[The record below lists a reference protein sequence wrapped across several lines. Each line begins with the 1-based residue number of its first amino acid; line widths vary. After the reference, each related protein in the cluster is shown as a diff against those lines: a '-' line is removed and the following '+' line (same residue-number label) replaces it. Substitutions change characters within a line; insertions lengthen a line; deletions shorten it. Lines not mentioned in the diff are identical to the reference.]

1 MDFYWS
7 IAFFFFKF
15 YWRKTLRLVDFW
27 IRGIMIYCY
36 EGNGFLEVLDQ
47 MHVCICP
54 CMHLLKF
61 YHQILLYLLQRN
73 DPAYGDIEAD
83 RKGETSETL
92 AQALQ
97 EKVLC
102 TFVFS
107 VIYPLCVCTFF
118 FFSSF
123 FWAKLECCRLYYC
136 CWNCG
141 LFARLQHYCFC
152 HSRKKDIYWR
162 EMWMQLFRRR

>member
-1 MDFYWS
+1 
-7 IAFFFFKF
+7 
-15 YWRKTLRLVDFW
+15 
-27 IRGIMIYCY
+27 MIYCY

-118 FFSSF
+118 FFKFLLSKTRMLSF
-123 FWAKLECCRLYYC
+123 ILLLLKLWSLCQVAALLLLSQQEERHLLER
-136 CWNCG
+136 NVNAALQKKIEELQRN
-141 LFARLQHYCFC
+141 LFQVISWFDYTQLLEILQQHL
-152 HSRKKDIYWR
+152 
-162 EMWMQLFRRR
+162 MT